1 MSKNNIH
8 EIVATSD
15 SGNYSIKTIIDG
27 KYENFTNVY
36 VPASLAE
43 VKEIL
48 ENEKNYGRV
57 DEDMFN
63 SLYVAVK
70 LDGEKEATEFMFED
84 RAKALSEC
92 IYRPNVEKSGDKQLI
107 MNTILSVAV
116 TYLNNMEASEYEEE
130 INIKV
135 KLNTGLPVNEWR
147 RAESQETYK
156 NLFMGKHSI
165 EFLDRYYREELGIKK
180 VNIEVEDVHIQVE
193 GIAALKLVT
202 NTNEI
207 PKDMF
212 YKFIDKIIITLDI
225 GQHTTDIAGASY
237 YYNERKQTLTIQ
249 EMAKFGFGID
259 KGIGDVEVD
268 IIKEIYNSNLVDG
281 RAKITPA
288 NILTAVT
295 TNNFLLPGYGVDI
308 KEIYTKHMKQFT
320 VSLAEQFVKACDEAG
335 NRQKICLILL
345 SGGGSN
351 EVQIVEAFKEFISS
365 KNYDDSIVDVMNEYC
380 DPIYANALGYSVMS
394 KFNSK

>member
-1 MSKNNIH
+1 MTKNNIH

-130 INIKV
+130 INMKV

-147 RAESQETYK
+147 RSESQETYK

-207 PKDMF
+207 PKEMF
-212 YKFIDKIIITLDI
+212 YKFIDKVIITLDI

-351 EVQIVEAFKEFISS
+351 EAQIVEAFKEFISG

-394 KFNSK
+394 KFNK